1 MEEDS
6 QVRYEDENSM
16 NSAGVPV
23 ERGSDQTLNAEEGT
37 GRPVTESTGRPVTRR
52 LKSSTTEFGLKAT
65 RQWNAGCRELTLPRN
80 DGSSTPK
87 GWIRGSTKICSVG
100 RNKFVKDLTE
110 KARTLGIN
118 DENDSEATGR
128 LVQQETKIVKHSRTK
143 ADKPAAKAKP
153 KPTSAP
159 PSSHSHTSIPIQ
171 EREWHDVEPQ
181 EHKSKDAPSLTV
193 SKKMFAF
200 LRHGTLLRDQD
211 GAAEFWKLNEE
222 FRSGFPN
229 FVCWPKKDF
238 SFVLILLDH
247 EFFTSGLSKV
257 IPERILWIRLYW
269 TTC

>member
-1 MEEDS
+1 MQGAQQRHHRHHLHAQGTSSEIQRKHGGDRSTKHKRGPHEMEEDS

-128 LVQQETKIVKHSRTK
+128 LVQQE
-143 ADKPAAKAKP
+143 
-153 KPTSAP
+153 
-159 PSSHSHTSIPIQ
+159 
-171 EREWHDVEPQ
+171 
-181 EHKSKDAPSLTV
+181 
-193 SKKMFAF
+193 
-200 LRHGTLLRDQD
+200 
-211 GAAEFWKLNEE
+211 NEN
-222 FRSGFPN
+222 R
-229 FVCWPKKDF
+229 KTF
-238 SFVLILLDH
+238 SNK
-247 EFFTSGLSKV
+247 G
-257 IPERILWIRLYW
+257 RQ
-269 TTC
+269 TCSESEA